1 MRCTRETLYLAL
13 SLAWLTFLVAAT
25 LTALAVY

>member
-1 MRCTRETLYLAL
+1 MRYTRETVYLAL
-13 SLAWLTFLVAAT
+13 SLAWLIFLVAAT